1 MDTKKIEVV
10 YAYNI
15 KFSQVWLRS
24 VALSLILWLA
34 PYFFGKYTDTT
45 FPYIGKDDVVQELVG
60 SVGPLESGLQWCP
73 VVSPHLQG
81 QDSLLSCDVEVLV
94 EEEIVKKN
102 NIQEGGSWKPKECQS
117 RYRVAIIVPFRNRS
131 RNLQQFLS
139 HMHPFL
145 TRQQLNYRIVVV
157 EQTSTAA
164 FNRAKLFNIG
174 FVETLKLDHYDCFI
188 FHDVDLLPLN
198 DFNTYGCT
206 HHPRHMYSALD
217 TFRYNLPYRT
227 LFGGAIAMQ
236 RAHFQKI
243 NGFSNKFYG
252 WGAEDDDMYERI
264 RNVGL
269 VFIRFDP
276 RIATYIMVPHKSSR
290 YQDSDHQHHPQLQ
303 AQAGEKTSADRDGL
317 SGLSYQVVDH
327 QVKKLFTWFLVSC

>member
-117 RYRVAIIVPFRNRS
+117 RYRVSKLSVHLWVVFEYPVPLTQETHLYQACMFLMYKNRTFS
-131 RNLQQFLS
+131 F
-139 HMHPFL
+139 
-145 TRQQLNYRIVVV
+145 
-157 EQTSTAA
+157 
-164 FNRAKLFNIG
+164 
-174 FVETLKLDHYDCFI
+174 CFF
-188 FHDVDLLPLN
+188 FH
-198 DFNTYGCT
+198 
-206 HHPRHMYSALD
+206 R
-217 TFRYNLPYRT
+217 
-227 LFGGAIAMQ
+227 
-236 RAHFQKI
+236 
-243 NGFSNKFYG
+243 
-252 WGAEDDDMYERI
+252 
-264 RNVGL
+264 
-269 VFIRFDP
+269 
-276 RIATYIMVPHKSSR
+276 
-290 YQDSDHQHHPQLQ
+290 
-303 AQAGEKTSADRDGL
+303 
-317 SGLSYQVVDH
+317 
-327 QVKKLFTWFLVSC
+327 